1 MGILAAH
8 NPSGNPQWDKKEIK
22 KETKLLLQEIKN
34 YTNLLYAERKQ
45 SVLLVLQ
52 GMDAS
57 GKDGLTRN
65 LFEGISPTWVNA
77 YSFKKPSDE
86 ELEHDYMWRIHQ
98 KTPKKGMITVFNRS
112 YYEDILVP
120 SVYGLV
126 DQNKIDERYDQ
137 INQFEKYLEANGTR
151 VVKCFLNLSY
161 ETQELKLN
169 ERINLPEKHW
179 KHNDLDWETREK
191 WTEFMSVYEGLFSKC
206 NDIPWHFLPADKNW
220 TKLYVAAKLLL
231 KTLKE
236 MNPQFPD
243 LISNRFISP
252 VKK

>member
-1 MGILAAH
+1 MGALAAH
-8 NPSGNPQWDKKEIK
+8 NPSGDAEWDKKTIK
-22 KETKLLLQEIKN
+22 KETKLLLRQIKTYAN
-34 YTNLLYAERKQ
+34 VLYAESKQ

-57 GKDGLTRN
+57 GKDGLTRS
-65 LFEGISPTWVNA
+65 LFEGVSPTWVDVH
-77 YSFKKPSDE
+77 SFKKPSDE

-120 SVYGLV
+120 SVYGNIST
-126 DQNKIDERYDQ
+126 DKINERYDQ

-169 ERINLPEKHW
+169 ERVNLLEKHW
-179 KHNDLDWETREK
+179 KHNDSDWETREN
-191 WTEFMSVYEGLFSKC
+191 WAEFIAVYETLFTKC
-206 NDIPWHFLPADKNW
+206 NDIPWNFLPCDKNW

-236 MNPQFPD
+236 MNPQFPE
-243 LISNRFISP
+243 LISKKFISP
-252 VKK
+252 SKN